1 MFDLHFDTALA
12 ADYKSK
18 SQKIR
23 VLTEEWTVKNAFCPC
38 CGERLAHYENNR
50 PVADFFCPACREQF
64 EQKSKRNSLGRKIT
78 DGAYDSMIDRLSG
91 SDNPHFFF
99 MTYTDD
105 AVKDLLL
112 VPKHFFVGD
121 MIERRKPLA
130 PTARRAGWVGCNIL
144 LEKIPDSGKI
154 FYVKNGVAAPEK
166 DVLTAFQKTTFL
178 KNASASLKGWTLDV
192 MLCIDALKKR
202 EFTLGEIYGFEQ
214 ILHAKHPDNNF
225 IRDKIRQQLQY
236 LRDKGYLT
244 FKGKGLYSL

>member
-12 ADYKSK
+12 AEYKSK

-166 DVLTAFQKTTFL
+166 DVLIAFQKTTFL

-202 EFTLGEIYGFEQ
+202 EFTLGEIYSFEQ

-236 LRDKGYLT
+236 LRDKSYLT